1 MTIAEIK
8 TTISEQ
14 HLKHKVKKLTNI
26 LNLYFVK
33 LNCLQSAKVTLEEE
47 TFKIHLKSKKKGYS
61 DLITEIPISDIDLV
75 IERYKRKIKYK
86 TK

>member
-8 TTISEQ
+8 TTITEQ
-14 HLKHKVKKLTNI
+14 HLKHKIKKLSKV

-33 LNCLQSAKVTLEEE
+33 IKCLQSAKVSLEET
-47 TFKIHLKSKKKGYS
+47 TFKIHLKSKKKGYN
-61 DLITEIPISDIDLV
+61 DLTTEIPISDIDLV
-75 IERYKRKIKYK
+75 IERYQRKIKYK